1 MSEYHE
7 KNRRQDQGRIGGD
20 LSERMSNM
28 WNMDISTD
36 TAPER
41 AESRNSVKGAQTL
54 MRALDILDEVLT
66 GPIKS
71 GDIARKL
78 GMSKTTAHRL
88 AHALK
93 SRDYLSVTPD
103 GFALGPK
110 LLQLGAMAESQTDL
124 VRLARPML
132 ESLSADTG
140 FCSFAGQRE
149 GDWSRHLDRVNGNQ
163 RLRVATIPGDVRPIG
178 ETGLG
183 KALLLDEGEETWRR
197 LYVASRNGRV
207 SEAEIRRWIERMRN
221 AKLRQLVDHDSELGD
236 GVHSIAAPVRNAKGR
251 IVMAISIAGAAQYYG
266 EDSADRLAK
275 RVSKAARAISSLA
288 GYPD

>member
-1 MSEYHE
+1 MNSLEEHE
-7 KNRRQDQGRIGGD
+7 PATQDGR
-20 LSERMSNM
+20 
-28 WNMDISTD
+28 
-36 TAPER
+36 A
-41 AESRNSVKGAQTL
+41 SVKGAQTL
-54 MRALDILDEVLT
+54 MRALDILDEVLA
-66 GPIKS
+66 GPIKAV
-71 GDIARKL
+71 DIARKL

-93 SRDYLSVTPD
+93 SRDYLSITPD

-124 VRLARPML
+124 VRLARPVL
-132 ESLSADTG
+132 ETLSADTG

-149 GDWSRHLDRVNGNQ
+149 GDWSRHLDRVTGSQ
-163 RLRVATIPGDVRPIG
+163 RLRVATIPGDIRPIA

-207 SEAEIRRWIERMRN
+207 SEAEIRRWIERMRD
-221 AKLRQLVDHDSELGD
+221 AKMRQIIDHDSELGD

-251 IVMAISIAGAAQYYG
+251 IVMAISIAGAAQYYAQV
-266 EDSADRLAK
+266 ETSSLAK
-275 RVSKAARAISSLA
+275 SVSAAARRISVLA
-288 GYPD
+288 GYPE

>member
-1 MSEYHE
+1 
-7 KNRRQDQGRIGGD
+7 
-20 LSERMSNM
+20 
-28 WNMDISTD
+28 
-36 TAPER
+36 
-41 AESRNSVKGAQTL
+41 
-54 MRALDILDEVLT
+54 MRALDILDEVIA
-66 GPIKS
+66 GPIKTVE
-71 GDIARKL
+71 IARKL

-93 SRDYLSVTPD
+93 SRDYLSITPD

-124 VRLARPML
+124 VRLARPLL
-132 ESLSADTG
+132 EVLSSETG

-149 GDWSRHLDRVNGNQ
+149 GDWSRHLDRVNGRQ
-163 RLRVATIPGDVRPIG
+163 RLRVATIPGDVRPIA

-207 SEAEIRRWIERMRN
+207 TESEVQRWIAHMREF
-221 AKLRQLVDHDSELGD
+221 KVRQVVDHDSELGD

-251 IVMAISIAGAAQYYG
+251 IVMAISIAGATQYYQG
-266 EDSADRLAK
+266 EDAGQLAGKVARSARE
-275 RVSKAARAISSLA
+275 ISALA
-288 GYPD
+288 GYAG

>member
-1 MSEYHE
+1 M
-7 KNRRQDQGRIGGD
+7 N
-20 LSERMSNM
+20 N
-28 WNMDISTD
+28 TD
-36 TAPER
+36 EQVSGAADAR
-41 AESRNSVKGAQTL
+41 VAVKGAQTL
-54 MRALDILDEVLT
+54 MRALDILDEVLL

-93 SRDYLSVTPD
+93 SRDYLTITSD
-103 GFALGPK
+103 GFTLGPK

-124 VRLARPML
+124 VRLARPLL
-132 ESLSADTG
+132 EALSEDTG

-163 RLRVATIPGDVRPIG
+163 RLRVATIPGDVRPIA

-197 LYVASRNGRV
+197 LHGISRQGRV
-207 SEAEIRRWIERMRN
+207 TEAEINRWIARMRD
-221 AKLRQLVDHDSELGD
+221 AKMRQLIDHDSELGD

-266 EDSADRLAK
+266 NADTEQLAA
-275 RVSKAARAISSLA
+275 RVSAAAKAISSLA

>member
-1 MSEYHE
+1 MDMRAMSRLDDTESTV
-7 KNRRQDQGRIGGD
+7 QDGR
-20 LSERMSNM
+20 
-28 WNMDISTD
+28 
-36 TAPER
+36 A
-41 AESRNSVKGAQTL
+41 SVKGAQTL
-54 MRALDILDEVLT
+54 MRALDILDEVLA
-66 GPIKS
+66 GPIKAV
-71 GDIARKL
+71 DIARKL

-93 SRDYLSVTPD
+93 SRDYLSITPD

-124 VRLARPML
+124 VRLAHPVL
-132 ESLSADTG
+132 EILSADTG

-149 GDWSRHLDRVNGNQ
+149 GDWSRHLDRVTGSQ
-163 RLRVATIPGDVRPIG
+163 RLRVATIPGDVRPIA

-207 SEAEIRRWIERMRN
+207 SEPEVRRWIERMRD
-221 AKLRQLVDHDSELGD
+221 AKMRQIIDHDSELGD

-251 IVMAISIAGAAQYYG
+251 IVMAISIAGAAQYYA
-266 EDSADRLAK
+266 DTDVALLARQVAASAR
-275 RVSKAARAISSLA
+275 SISILA
-288 GYPD
+288 GYQD